1 MPRSPT
7 GPGPRKSG
15 PSTRIARLYPARH
28 DCRCSA
34 RQYVGSAFCRQQA
47 VPRSGCRNSARVR
60 RPCPGWA
67 QDSDLPRRPGRPYR
81 RGMRLRGNAQ
91 ATPRQPR
98 SVTPSP
104 CTPTAPQARA
114 PDPAGRKNQGNPR
127 AGSLPPDGQAL
138 RARRLPPRCMPLSLR
153 DQRQWPSSA
162 DGRDRQHQRP
172 AAPSASKRSSATRG
186 GRGRLSEWPDQA
198 SQANQSSHWYGSL
211 IGGL

>member
-1 MPRSPT
+1 VPRSPT

-138 RARRLPPRCMPLSLR
+138 AHVAFHRAACLFRC
-153 DQRQWPSSA
+153 A
-162 DGRDRQHQRP
+162 I
-172 AAPSASKRSSATRG
+172 SASGHLLQTAETGSIRGQLHRRPRSARPPPAVDVDDSASGQIRPVRPT
-186 GRGRLSEWPDQA
+186 
-198 SQANQSSHWYGSL
+198 SHL
-211 IGGL
+211 IGMVLL